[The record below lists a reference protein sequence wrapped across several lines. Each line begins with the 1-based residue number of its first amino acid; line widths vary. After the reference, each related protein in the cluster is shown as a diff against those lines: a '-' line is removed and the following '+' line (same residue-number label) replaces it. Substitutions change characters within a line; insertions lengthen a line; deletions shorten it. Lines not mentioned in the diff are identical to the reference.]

1 MPHGSSGSRDQ
12 ITADA
17 AQQIRLGGMRF
28 PRVFLLSPA
37 RIGGP
42 RSVMLMRED
51 AEFDLAVRL
60 REGAATVA
68 EIYSFISG
76 LYFRGKK
83 AYSEVFGAAPEGVS
97 PALVIVPGLG
107 LVPPETILTVDQLQT
122 VAKVPI
128 EIGNEAFTGPFLRD
142 AMRLHQCHGASCR
155 YILLGSIATDK
166 YTRTLLDVF
175 GKHLLFPEEFVG
187 RGDMS
192 RGGLMLRCA
201 LSGEELSYVT
211 VEGAVRRGA
220 RPPKLNP
227 LRKR

>member
-1 MPHGSSGSRDQ
+1 
-12 ITADA
+12 
-17 AQQIRLGGMRF
+17 
-28 PRVFLLSPA
+28 
-37 RIGGP
+37 
-42 RSVMLMRED
+42 MLMREQ

-60 REGAATVA
+60 RGGTATVA

-83 AYSEVFGAAPEGVS
+83 AYSEVFGTAPEGGS
-97 PALVIVPGLG
+97 PAVVIVPGVG
-107 LVPPETILTVDQLQT
+107 LVPPETILTLDQLRT

-128 EIGNEAFTGPFLRD
+128 EAGNEAFTGPFLRD
-142 AMRLHQCHGASCR
+142 AAQLHQRNGTSCR

-175 GKHLLFPEEFVG
+175 GEHLLFPEEFVG

-201 LSGEELSYVT
+201 QSGEELSYVT
-211 VEGAVRRGA
+211 VEGAVRRGR
-220 RPPKLNP
+220 RPPKLSP
-227 LRKR
+227 LPKR

>member
-1 MPHGSSGSRDQ
+1 
-12 ITADA
+12 
-17 AQQIRLGGMRF
+17 MRF

-42 RSVMLMRED
+42 RSVMLMREE
-51 AEFDLAVRL
+51 AEFHLAVRL
-60 REGAATVA
+60 RGGAASVA

-97 PALVIVPGLG
+97 PAMVIVPGLG
-107 LVPPETILTVDQLQT
+107 LVPPETILTLDQLRT

-128 EIGNEAFTGPFLRD
+128 EIGNEAFSGPFLRD
-142 AMRLHQCHGASCR
+142 AAQLYQRYGASCQ

>member
-1 MPHGSSGSRDQ
+1 
-12 ITADA
+12 
-17 AQQIRLGGMRF
+17 
-28 PRVFLLSPA
+28 
-37 RIGGP
+37 
-42 RSVMLMRED
+42 MLMREQ
-51 AEFDLAVRL
+51 AEFELAVRL
-60 REGAATVA
+60 RGGTATVA

-83 AYSEVFGAAPEGVS
+83 AYSEVFGAAPEGSSSAV
-97 PALVIVPGLG
+97 VIVPGLG
-107 LVPPETILTVDQLQT
+107 LVPPETILTLNQLRT
-122 VAKVPI
+122 MAKVPI
-128 EIGNEAFTGPFLRD
+128 EVGNEAFTGPFLRD
-142 AMRLHQCHGASCR
+142 AAQLQQRHGSSCR

-166 YTRTLLDVF
+166 YTRILLDVF

-201 LSGEELSYVT
+201 ESGEELSYVT

-227 LRKR
+227 LRTR

>member
-1 MPHGSSGSRDQ
+1 
-12 ITADA
+12 
-17 AQQIRLGGMRF
+17 
-28 PRVFLLSPA
+28 
-37 RIGGP
+37 
-42 RSVMLMRED
+42 MLMREQ

-60 REGAATVA
+60 RGGTATIA
-68 EIYSFISG
+68 EIYGFISG

-97 PALVIVPGLG
+97 PAMVIVPGLG
-107 LVPPETILTVDQLQT
+107 LVPPETILTLDQLRT

-128 EIGNEAFTGPFLRD
+128 EVGNEVFTGPFLRD
-142 AMRLHQCHGASCR
+142 AVQLKQRYGSSCQ

-175 GKHLLFPEEFVG
+175 GKHLFFPEEFVG